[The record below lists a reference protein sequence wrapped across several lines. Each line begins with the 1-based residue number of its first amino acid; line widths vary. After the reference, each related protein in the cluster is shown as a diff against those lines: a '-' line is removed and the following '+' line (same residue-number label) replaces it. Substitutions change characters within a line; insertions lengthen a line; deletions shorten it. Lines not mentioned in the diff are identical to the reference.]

1 MSYIIKEVDSPI
13 IQNSHQYFNIIELT
27 KRNAKELSMFVFDNK
42 SPLFEYL
49 VTKEIIRVM
58 HLMSEVGA
66 YHKKLIVVESEE
78 TKEIVGFS
86 FISVLLN
93 PINLKPIKEAA
104 IISIVVDEVH
114 RNKGLMR
121 AMIDK
126 MKSIFSGVTLTC
138 SPSKAD
144 IYKRMGFTINGSY
157 QTHLCMSLGN
167 LTTGA
172 QSVSID
178 DETVMREPHVR
189 DALNAAIKKHGRDA
203 ISRAEQELI
212 SAFHSATQEAEKYNK
227 EQSLL

>member
-1 MSYIIKEVDSPI
+1 MSYTIKEVDFPI
-13 IQNSHQYFNIIELT
+13 IQNSPQYFKIVELT
-27 KRNAKELSMFVFDNK
+27 RDNAKDLSMFIFDDK

-49 VTKEIIRVM
+49 VTKEVIRVM
-58 HLMSEVGA
+58 HLMSEIGS
-66 YHKKLIVVESEE
+66 YHKKLIVVEHEG

-93 PINLKPIKEAA
+93 PINLKPINEAS

-126 MKSIFSGVTLTC
+126 MKSIFSGVALTC

-144 IYKRMGFTINGSY
+144 IYKRMGFTISGSF

-172 QSVSID
+172 KSLSID

-189 DALNAAIKKHGRDA
+189 DALNAAIKKHGSDT
-203 ISRAEQELI
+203 ISRAEKELI
-212 SAFHSATQEAEKYNK
+212 SAFHSATQEAEKYK
-227 EQSLL
+227 EEQ